1 MTRRALAQLPDVN
14 QITHVFAHG
23 GVGSI
28 ASTSPRGAVRHAL
41 VGVATDDL
49 RRPRLPGSV
58 AGGVGLDWFS
68 CSHDLTTFANAA
80 GCSIR
85 IMRSEAGIAPTSIR
99 IATTKQLRVVRGS

>member
-41 VGVATDDL
+41 VGVLQTICAGLACREVSPAAWVWT
-49 RRPRLPGSV
+49 GSR
-58 AGGVGLDWFS
+58 
-68 CSHDLTTFANAA
+68 AA
-80 GCSIR
+80 
-85 IMRSEAGIAPTSIR
+85 MT
-99 IATTKQLRVVRGS
+99 